1 MNNITKSLFS
11 EYIKGFKLQELF
23 NYLGW
28 NNDRTQIQPF
38 KVNDVVYRP
47 KIIADK
53 NGFKIIEC
61 ISESVPLY
69 SVRTQ
74 ILNLLRVKFAEL
86 MVIFTDSA
94 KLRQVWL
101 YGYKLGTQKKR
112 AECEYRSGQDPQAL
126 YERAAGLF
134 FSLDEE
140 DNITIIDVTARV
152 RSNFTQNA
160 ERVTKRFYNEFKQ
173 QHTAL
178 LRFITGITAAVDKEW
193 YASIMLN
200 RLMFCYFMQKRG
212 FLNQDRNYLRNK
224 LRESKEKLGKGKFYS
239 FYCSFL
245 LTLFQKGF
253 GTFKHSPDVV
263 SMIGKIPYL
272 NGGLFDL
279 HEIERQYPKIDIS
292 DEAFESIFD
301 LFDRY
306 EWHLD
311 TRECASGN
319 EISPD
324 VLGYIFEKYINDR
337 AAMGAY
343 YTQEDITDYISRST
357 ILPYLLEATKKAYG
371 KPFEQGGV
379 MWKFLQNSGDRYIF
393 DSVKRGVDAV
403 LPDNIAIGVD
413 TTKPKLIERRKEW
426 NKPVPDTV
434 DHLPTEI
441 WREFIERTSRYR
453 TTLAKIENGEIINI
467 ADFITYNLDIIDFIN
482 DLLDQIEDPKF
493 IQVFYAQLEKVT
505 VLDPTCGSGAFLFAA
520 LNILEPLYDSC
531 LSRMADYLS
540 HDYKGMLERG
550 TKRFFDEKLEQMENE
565 IHLNK
570 SYFIYKAIILNNLYG
585 VDIMKEAVETA
596 KLRLFLKLVST
607 AEPNYRVENIG
618 IEPLPDIDFNIK
630 AGNTLIGF
638 ANKSEIDGAYRI
650 GNESERAA
658 VYESIAMFA
667 TATSRYKQLQL
678 GAGDYRDD
686 DFKTAKDALSKRQG
700 ELRTS
705 LDKLLRY
712 NEYGG
717 VSNTDWQSNYS
728 PFHWV
733 AEFYSIIIENG
744 GFDVII
750 GNPPYV
756 VYSERQC
763 GYVLKDYRTQ
773 ACKDLYAFVIERS
786 TCLIR
791 QNGKL
796 GMIIPISLISTDGFQ
811 ALRNLLYE
819 HTDKLYFSSYSMR
832 PAKLFEGVEKH
843 LTVMVAGMGNKGSL
857 YSSKY
862 FRWKAEYRDY
872 LFDSIQ
878 YVEIGN
884 NLLHNGSIPKIN
896 SMISIRI
903 FTKLISGGLIGLSI
917 VSASKHIVYHTRKL
931 RYFLQFLDRA
941 PKIYEE
947 NGSVRITSE
956 LKQLHFR
963 NERERMVAN
972 AVYLSTL
979 FFWYYISYSD
989 CRNLNKREVI
999 TFPYRF
1005 SDASEKEL
1013 SSLAALSKQILEN
1026 LQENSIFLE
1035 ANYAKYGRLKMQT
1048 FKPKLSKPI
1057 ADKID
1062 MILAEHYGFT
1072 EEELDYIINYD
1083 IKYRMGLSDED
1094 DEDDGDD
1101 DEE

>member
-38 KVNDVVYRP
+38 KVDDVVYRP

-69 SVRTQ
+69 SIRAQ

-94 KLRQVWL
+94 KSRQVWL
-101 YGYKLGTQKKR
+101 YGYRLGTQNKR
-112 AECEYRSGQDPQAL
+112 AECEHRSGQDPQAL

-140 DNITIIDVTARV
+140 DNITIVDVTARV

-178 LRFITGITAAVDKEW
+178 LGFIKGITANVDKEW

-212 FLNQDRNYLRNK
+212 FLNQDKHYLRNK
-224 LRESKEKLGKGKFYS
+224 LHESKERLGKGRFYS
-239 FYCSFL
+239 FYRSFL

-253 GTFKHSPDVV
+253 GTYDHTLEVV
-263 SMIGKIPYL
+263 AMIGKIPYL

-279 HEIERQYPKIDIS
+279 HEIERQYPDIDIS
-292 DEAFESIFD
+292 DEAFEHIFD

-343 YTQEDITDYISRST
+343 YTQEDITGYISRST
-357 ILPYLLEATKKAYG
+357 ILPYLLEATKKAYS
-371 KPFEQGGV
+371 KPFEQDGAV
-379 MWKFLQNSGDRYIF
+379 WKFLQKSGDRYIF
-393 DSVKRGVDAV
+393 DSVKKGADAV
-403 LPDNIAIGVD
+403 LPDNIAIGFD
-413 TTKPKLIERRKEW
+413 TAAPNLIERRKDW
-426 NKPVPDTV
+426 NKPVPDTI

-453 TTLAKIENGEIINI
+453 ATFERITGREISDTT
-467 ADFITYNLDIIDFIN
+467 DFITYNLDIVSFVN

-540 HDYKGMLERG
+540 HNYKGMLERS
-550 TKRFFDEKLEQMENE
+550 TKRFFDEKLEQMESE
-565 IHLNK
+565 IHPNK
-570 SYFIYKAIILNNLYG
+570 SYFIYKSIILNNLYG

-607 AEPNYRVENIG
+607 AEPNYRADNIG

-638 ANKSEIDGAYRI
+638 ANEQEVQDALNGNLIGMAKISETMDAMLQL
-650 GNESERAA
+650 SKA
-658 VYESIAMFA
+658 V
-667 TATSRYKQLQL
+667 SRYKQLQL
-678 GAGDYRDD
+678 GEGDYAAD
-686 DFKTAKDALSKRQG
+686 DFKAAKADLSARQT
-700 ELRTS
+700 ELRGK
-705 LDKLLRY
+705 LDKLLRD
-712 NEYGG
+712 NDYGS
-717 VSNTDWQSNYS
+717 VSADDWQNNYQ

-733 AEFYSIIIENG
+733 SEFYSIIVQNG
-744 GFDVII
+744 GFDVVI

-756 VYSERQC
+756 NYVPEKL
-763 GYVLKDYRTQ
+763 GYRLINYTAVTKGNIYGH
-773 ACKDLYAFVIERS
+773 CIERS
-786 TCLIR
+786 TYLCKTQAYISMICPMSLVKMPTYAALREQLGTHITYYAVFSADSHPGTLFDGVQQNVTIFVRTGISTHKDYSTHFIRFAADERPALLYNLQYAKKTMDNIVGNEIEVSVFDKLRKFRPIWSTFGVGENSVCMKNTSGAQFKVFFDEPPFFEINGVPQVPSTLTFITFRSENDKKFALALYNSCLFNLWWCSLSDGRHIVSR
-791 QNGKL
+791 EYEC
-796 GMIIPISLISTDGFQ
+796 IPIF
-811 ALRNLLYE
+811 
-819 HTDKLYFSSYSMR
+819 
-832 PAKLFEGVEKH
+832 
-843 LTVMVAGMGNKGSL
+843 VAT
-857 YSSKY
+857 
-862 FRWKAEYRDY
+862 E
-872 LFDSIQ
+872 
-878 YVEIGN
+878 
-884 NLLHNGSIPKIN
+884 
-896 SMISIRI
+896 
-903 FTKLISGGLIGLSI
+903 SI
-917 VSASKHIVYHTRKL
+917 VEQLS
-931 RYFLQFLDRA
+931 
-941 PKIYEE
+941 
-947 NGSVRITSE
+947 
-956 LKQLHFR
+956 LKT
-963 NERERMVAN
+963 N
-972 AVYLSTL
+972 ALM
-979 FFWYYISYSD
+979 
-989 CRNLNKREVI
+989 
-999 TFPYRF
+999 
-1005 SDASEKEL
+1005 
-1013 SSLAALSKQILEN
+1013 EN
-1026 LQENSIFLE
+1026 LQRHATRVTYNK
-1035 ANYAKYGRLKMQT
+1035 ANGVTEYDQYFPRY
-1048 FKPKLSKPI
+1048 SKPI
-1057 ADKID
+1057 ID
-1062 MILAEHYGFT
+1062 QIDIILAEHYGFT

-1083 IKYRMGLSDED
+1083 IKYRMGLGGG
-1094 DEDDGDD
+1094 GDD
-1101 DEE
+1101 DE